1 MYVKKYIYI
10 ANITV
15 NNEIIA
21 NPVFFCFAVTQQQHQ
36 RKGGVITLNNGKELQ
51 LELHKKHEK
60 RKCGCPRHPMLDD
73 DLLTPTEETKEKE
86 NRKAKS

>member
-1 MYVKKYIYI
+1 MYVNKHI

-36 RKGGVITLNNGKELQ
+36 RRGDHIKKWKGTSSRTSQ
-51 LELHKKHEK
+51 
-60 RKCGCPRHPMLDD
+60 
-73 DLLTPTEETKEKE
+73 ET
-86 NRKAKS
+86 